1 MQIFDAGFGHR
12 SGKQLAAKNIEGN
25 NYARSGQLSM
35 PNHVSNALNG
45 A

>member
-12 SGKQLAAKNIEGN
+12 SGKQLAAKK
-25 NYARSGQLSM
+25 YARPGQLSM
-35 PNHVSNALNG
+35 PNHVSNALDG